1 MAGSSGETRFAR
13 IAFRKLLDNLQARST
28 VQLAH
33 YKVSALSPRVPSAPA
48 PASTLL
54 PVFALML
61 GATSWGILW
70 YPFRL
75 MAAAGLPAPV
85 ATLLAYLASITVGF
99 VFFPRAW
106 REFRPNALWIFG
118 IALSAGL
125 TNVAYLVAIMEAE
138 VLRIVLLFYL
148 APLWTV
154 PLARLILKER
164 LTVIGYATAALAMCG
179 AIVMLWRPE
188 LGFPAPRNGFEW
200 LGLAA
205 GIAFALCNVLVKGA
219 HQVSPQAKSLAG
231 AIGVALVA
239 LPVALW
245 LSPAPGRWLTQ
256 AAPHV
261 LLLAVIGAVLMSTSV
276 TLQYGLSKLAAN
288 RAAVVLLFELV
299 VAAIAAHYLAGEVSR
314 PQDWMGGAMIVAAG
328 LLAAFWEHR
337 AAQLAARR

>member
-1 MAGSSGETRFAR
+1 M
-13 IAFRKLLDNLQARST
+13 
-28 VQLAH
+28 
-33 YKVSALSPRVPSAPA
+33 SPRSPSAPA
-48 PASTLL
+48 PTLL

-75 MAAAGLPAPV
+75 MQGAGLPAPV
-85 ATLLAYLASITVGF
+85 ATLLSYLVSIVVGLLL
-99 VFFPRAW
+99 FPRAW
-106 REFRPNALWIFG
+106 REFLPNTAWMLG
-118 IALSAGL
+118 IGLSAGF

-164 LTVIGYATAALAMCG
+164 LTLIGYATAALAMAG
-179 AIVMLWRPE
+179 AVVMLWQPA
-188 LGFPAPRNGFEW
+188 LGFPAPRNGYEW

-205 GIAFALCNVLVKGA
+205 GFAFALCNVLVKGA
-219 HQVSPQAKSLAG
+219 HQVTPQAKSLAG
-231 AIGVALVA
+231 AIGVAVVA

-245 LSPAPGRWLTQ
+245 LAPGTGQWLPL
-256 AAPHV
+256 AAPHA
-261 LLLAVIGAVLMSTSV
+261 LLIAVIGAVLMSTSV

-299 VAAIAAHYLAGEVSR
+299 VAAVAAHFLAGEVSR
-314 PQDWMGGAMIVAAG
+314 LQDWAGGAMIVAAG
-328 LLAAFWEHR
+328 MMAAFWEHR
-337 AAQLAARR
+337 AAKLAAS

>member
-1 MAGSSGETRFAR
+1 MPLRT
-13 IAFRKLLDNLQARST
+13 
-28 VQLAH
+28 
-33 YKVSALSPRVPSAPA
+33 PSASA
-48 PASTLL
+48 PTLL

-75 MAAAGLPAPV
+75 MQAGGLPAPV
-85 ATLLAYLASITVGF
+85 ATLLAYLASITIGLLM
-99 VFFPRAW
+99 FPRAW
-106 REFRPNALWIFG
+106 REFRPHASWILG
-118 IALSAGL
+118 IALTAGL

-154 PLARLILKER
+154 PLARLILKEQ
-164 LTVIGYATAALAMCG
+164 LTLIGYATAALAMSG

-188 LGFPAPRNGFEW
+188 LGFPAPRNGHEW

-219 HQVSPQAKSLAG
+219 HQISPQAKSLAG
-231 AIGVALVA
+231 AIGVAVVA

-245 LSPAPGRWLTQ
+245 LSPQPALWLRQ
-256 AAPHV
+256 AAPHA
-261 LLLAVIGAVLMSTSV
+261 LLLGVIGAVLMSTSV

-299 VAAIAAHYLAGEVSR
+299 VAAVAAHYLANEVSR
-314 PQDWMGGAMIVAAG
+314 LQDWIGGAMIVAAG
-328 LLAAFWEHR
+328 MLAAFWEHR
-337 AAQLAARR
+337 AAQLAAKH